1 MMQRCSELGKN
12 SATWQLLVRFD
23 RNNLKVKKGPNGHYL
38 ESSCRDELRKSLPA
52 KSFEELMTWVAK
64 WLKRLDDLN
73 GMVSPAV
80 RSQQDSD
87 KESKLF
93 AEEEVKV
100 EVLANP
106 SVVDLCSDEEDEES
120 VVRFP
125 DKETLD
131 AESVISTSS
140 LMVLDDELGEVN
152 LKDYA
157 DHVDGKLDEA
167 SLRKRNRREEDN
179 TSFNANKQ
187 TSIKEFLTPNKTP
200 KDKTPSPVFRRALK
214 TYVRRPK
221 LPASGEAGG
230 QVLRELNV
238 KDGTTS
244 NTSFKED
251 KSSDLLV
258 IDDLS
263 QEVAASI
270 EECHEKTEPKT
281 PTDKEPNP
289 SDIKIEVP
297 NSNDLIEKETS
308 ASQDIKSKSDVL
320 RSVAIKSEPEVHSE
334 MNGEAK
340 ENNEPNAKSKSE
352 SEKPDTRLNEPPKQV
367 EAKGIPL
374 VKDLVSTDSEA
385 HIEDTPNSNVTPEVP
400 PQFPINTIR
409 IRSDLVS
416 SPVDTIRVRTDLLQQ
431 PSDPPPSRAPVDP
444 SETSK
449 AQGAA
454 EKRRLTPEPA
464 GNQCKSTDSSLHG
477 QPKRSAVDSYNPT
490 SVATS
495 TYSSNVPA
503 FTASYQV
510 NGPPPT
516 APATTSTYPAPVLL
530 PASPVSTLSRQPV
543 VPPSPLAISTQS
555 SAVAPTPVF
564 NAAYPRPLSVVAPTV
579 INSSYPVDPGRANS
593 IWYPPPNHRPA
604 APVVTRPSTTPN
616 YQPPPPAAPCTSSSY
631 QPPPPPAPCTSSSYQ
646 RANPVPA
653 VRASASSYRLI
664 LPRPG
669 NTPRYPTQN
678 SMAPA
683 PATSTCYQPHIPAAP
698 APAPAPA
705 ASNNA
710 HPTGCNRSP
719 DLTNI
724 MGMLAQVEFFAY
736 GQKNQEAFDLV
747 HQLRLSLQKK
757 ATSTRIAN
765 DHFS

>member
-1 MMQRCSELGKN
+1 MMQRCSELGKK

-38 ESSCRDELRKSLPA
+38 ESSCRDELRKTLPA

-73 GMVSPAV
+73 GMVSPGA

-87 KESKLF
+87 KESELL
-93 AEEEVKV
+93 AEKRVKEEI
-100 EVLANP
+100 LANP

-120 VVRFP
+120 VLRFS

-140 LMVLDDELGEVN
+140 IVVLDDELGEVN

-187 TSIKEFLTPNKTP
+187 TSIKEFLTPKKTQ
-200 KDKTPSPVFRRALK
+200 KEKTPSPVFRRALK

-230 QVLRELNV
+230 QVLRELNI

-251 KSSDLLV
+251 KSSDLMV
-258 IDDLS
+258 IEDINR
-263 QEVAASI
+263 EAAS
-270 EECHEKTEPKT
+270 HETSQEPKT
-281 PTDKEPNP
+281 PTDKEPNQ
-289 SDIKIEVP
+289 SDIKKEVP
-297 NSNDLIEKETS
+297 NCNDLIEKETS
-308 ASQDIKSKSDVL
+308 ASQDIKPKSDVL
-320 RSVAIKSEPEVHSE
+320 RSVSIKSDPEVHLA

-352 SEKPDTRLNEPPKQV
+352 SEKPDIRLIEQPKQV

-374 VKDLVSTDSEA
+374 VKDLLSTDSEA

-400 PQFPINTIR
+400 PQFPIHTIR

-416 SPVDTIRVRTDLLQQ
+416 SPVDTIRVRTDLLQKQ
-431 PSDPPPSRAPVDP
+431 SDQPPSRAPVDP
-444 SETSK
+444 SEPYK
-449 AQGAA
+449 APGTA
-454 EKRRLTPEPA
+454 EKRRLTPEQS
-464 GNQCKSTDSSLHG
+464 GNHCDSTGNGLHG
-477 QPKRSAVDSYNPT
+477 QPKRSAVDSYNPK

-495 TYSSNVPA
+495 NVSA
-503 FTASYQV
+503 YTSSYQV
-510 NGPPPT
+510 NGPLPT
-516 APATTSTYPAPVLL
+516 APSTTSTYPATVLL
-530 PASPVSTLSRQPV
+530 PASLVSTLSRQPV

-564 NAAYPRPLSVVAPTV
+564 NATYPRPLSVVAPTV

-593 IWYPPPNHRPA
+593 FWYPPPNQRPA
-604 APVVTRPSTTPN
+604 IPVVTRPSTRPN
-616 YQPPPPAAPCTSSSY
+616 Y

-646 RANPVPA
+646 RPNPVPA
-653 VRASASSYRLI
+653 VRPGALSYKPI
-664 LPRPG
+664 LQRPG
-669 NTPRYPTQN
+669 TTPRYPAQN
-678 SMAPA
+678 SLAHA

-698 APAPAPA
+698 APAPVPG

-710 HPTGCNRSP
+710 HPTGCNRST

-724 MGMLAQVEFFAY
+724 MGMLTQVEFFAY

-747 HQLRLSLQKK
+747 RQLRQSLQKG
-757 ATSTRIAN
+757 ATSNRIAN
-765 DHFS
+765 